1 MVKQMGFEW
10 DNVTVVRKPDE
21 GMLVIQC
28 KHCHHVF
35 VGCPFRIRA
44 QLLGLK
50 GSGVDKC
57 Y

>member
-1 MVKQMGFEW
+1 MLKQKGFEW
-10 DNVTVVRKPDE
+10 DHVTVVRKNDK
-21 GMLVIQC
+21 GMLVVQC